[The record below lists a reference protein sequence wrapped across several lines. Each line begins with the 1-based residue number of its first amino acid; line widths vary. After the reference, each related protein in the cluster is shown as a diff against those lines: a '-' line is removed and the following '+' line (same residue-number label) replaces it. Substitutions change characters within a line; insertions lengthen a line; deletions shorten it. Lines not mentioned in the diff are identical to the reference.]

1 MLATLK
7 TRAWEA
13 IRCTRH
19 NLLHLK
25 MFKIRYDGRVWH
37 VTDHV
42 GTHLTF
48 PFYPY
53 KVFYETEGYLR
64 QGRWD
69 LQDGMTV
76 IDAGACFGEFA
87 LYAALRVGKSGRV
100 LMLEPDTDNIRRAHE
115 YFDFNGG
122 KPANLEIVPAGI
134 WKFEGNLRF
143 AAGLDAASTLLDA
156 GQTIPSGAHIVEV
169 PVESLTSLAKKYDL
183 QRIDLVKMDIEGA
196 EVEVAESAAD
206 AIEQFK
212 PRFSIA
218 SYHPRDGKLTSEL
231 VEPLFHSHG
240 YATKTGWPDHQ
251 TTWAAPTL

>member
-1 MLATLK
+1 MLRTLK
-7 TRAWEA
+7 TRAYEA
-13 IRCTRH
+13 LRCTRH

-37 VTDHV
+37 VTDRV

-69 LQDGMTV
+69 LHEGMTV

-87 LYAALRVGKSGRV
+87 LYAARRVGNSGRV
-100 LMLEPDTDNIRRAHE
+100 IMLEPDADNIRRAQE

-122 KPANLEIVPAGI
+122 QPATIEIIPAGI
-134 WKFEGNLRF
+134 WKVEGNIQF
-143 AAGLDAASTLLDA
+143 AAGLDASSTLLDA
-156 GQTIPSGAHIVEV
+156 GQPIPPGAHIIEV
-169 PVESLTSLAKKYDL
+169 PVESLSSLARKYAL
-183 QRIDLVKMDIEGA
+183 KRIDLVKMDIEGA
-196 EVEVAESAAD
+196 EVEVVQSAQE
-206 AIEQFK
+206 AIEQFS

-218 SYHPRDGKLTSEL
+218 SYHMRLGQPTSQII
-231 VEPLFHSHG
+231 EPLFRNYG
-240 YATKTGWPDHQ
+240 YATQTGWPDHQ